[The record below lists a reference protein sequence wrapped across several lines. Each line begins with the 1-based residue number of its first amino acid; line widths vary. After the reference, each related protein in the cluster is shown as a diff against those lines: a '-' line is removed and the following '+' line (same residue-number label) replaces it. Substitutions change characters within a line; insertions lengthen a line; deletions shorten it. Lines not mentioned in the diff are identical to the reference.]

1 MCKVFLIEWGVS
13 AAHSRVVLGKMQF
26 NGNKIILF
34 ENMLID
40 FQHMQ
45 EKYVWTRALR
55 IKVLV
60 LVVLDTEQA
69 TEEGQNI
76 WIPPTPHS

>member
-1 MCKVFLIEWGVS
+1 
-13 AAHSRVVLGKMQF
+13 
-26 NGNKIILF
+26 
-34 ENMLID
+34 MLID

-76 WIPPTPHS
+76 

>member
-13 AAHSRVVLGKMQF
+13 VEHSRAILEKMQF

-34 ENMLID
+34 ENMFID

-45 EKYVWTRALR
+45 DRYVPSL
-55 IKVLV
+55 
-60 LVVLDTEQA
+60 
-69 TEEGQNI
+69 
-76 WIPPTPHS
+76 S

>member
-1 MCKVFLIEWGVS
+1 
-13 AAHSRVVLGKMQF
+13 MQF

-45 EKYVWTRALR
+45 EKYVWTRALC